1 MLSARF
7 LFILNNMAI
16 KLLVGLGNPGDKY
29 EATRHN
35 AGFWFIDALA
45 NQTNS
50 KLALDAKMFGIVG
63 KLNQDQANQDNK
75 WLLKPTTFMNASG
88 KAVAALAN
96 YYKINPSE
104 ILVAHDEL
112 DLAVGTAKLK
122 LGGGRS
128 GNGIKDVIAA
138 LGTQDFWRLRIGIG
152 HPGPS
157 SPNKANE
164 VVDYVLKAPTKA
176 ENDALQANIHAACA
190 IVPFLLTGDFENAM
204 QKLHT
209 K

>member
-1 MLSARF
+1 MSG
-7 LFILNNMAI
+7 I

-29 EATRHN
+29 TATRHN
-35 AGFWFIDALA
+35 AGFWFVDAVAAQAACRLA
-45 NQTNS
+45 
-50 KLALDAKMFGIVG
+50 ADAKFFGDVG
-63 KLNQDQANQDNK
+63 KLNNET
-75 WLLKPTTFMNASG
+75 WLLKPSTFMNNSG

-96 YYKINPSE
+96 YYKILPSE

-112 DLAVGTAKLK
+112 DLPPGTAKLK

-138 LGTQDFWRLRIGIG
+138 LGTEGFWRLRLGIG
-152 HPGPS
+152 HPGD
-157 SPNKANE
+157 KNE
-164 VVDYVLKAPTKA
+164 VVNYVLKAPTKG
-176 ENDALQANIHAACA
+176 ENDALHANIHAASG
-190 IVPFLLTGDFENAM
+190 VVDLLVKGEFESAM

>member
-7 LFILNNMAI
+7 LFILRNMAI
-16 KLLVGLGNPGDKY
+16 KLIVGLGNPGDKY

-45 NQTNS
+45 NQSNS

-63 KLNQDQANQDNK
+63 RLNQDV
-75 WLLKPTTFMNASG
+75 WLLKPTTFMNGSG

-96 YYKINPSE
+96 YYKISPAE

-190 IVPFLLTGDFENAM
+190 VVPFLITGDFENAM